1 MDYKIN
7 FVRFLNS
14 LNISEKL
21 SYCYLIK
28 EELNNILIET
38 DDIIEINDNGEQ
50 ICLRDYFF
58 LSFLIKYK
66 PEIISFSY
74 KIGFIEKINEAK
86 NRTDKIFRKLIFYK
100 ILLDLIDNMIEL
112 TDNEDQNI
120 IEILDYIEKDYN
132 SFIEKNIDI
141 FKLYNLSINLSD
153 FEGKNIDEI
162 YSEIIYGLI
171 RALKFDDKDY
181 EKAKDILCNQLE
193 IESINLT
200 EKMRAQFPRLLNYDD
215 NYVKQFIISNLDD
228 LYNIKKINF
237 NYFLIKF
244 ILKEKIYIFEIPFF
258 LNTEAYIRKIPN
270 LKEELSK
277 KHFDDDD
284 IIIKKRMEYIL
295 KTISNDFYI
304 EYFETI
310 SDKLTMKLHYYEVT
324 NDNNINNDEII
335 KIREI
340 IENKE
345 GNYEEFIKDIDN
357 NASELK
363 EIEKKLKKNH
373 IHKSDDLCRYFLNN
387 YNLFK
392 NDFKICYYLYLLNKL
407 FENSTF
413 ELNLY
418 EKPFKYKII
427 EITNIKEE
435 ISYETL
441 FEMKDNLQIKN
452 HTSLINNLEK
462 LLKFLDEIKNNVIEK
477 EKIFNFN
484 FKLILNIKKDSKKTN
499 DSIYNLNCFYSV
511 AGNQIINVKEENI
524 LINKGKRFNYFL
536 EKKVPKY
543 KNYISIKEQKNV
555 FNIKIKNMSIIGS
568 YEEKKINK
576 IDLNNGYRIIIGIT
590 FFPKEKIDGYS
601 NENMVLIKLNDFT
614 KDGNILELKKESVT
628 SSKEKMNVIEFN
640 DIQKYGNDLALKSKL
655 SDYSDDKINS
665 SFAYSNNNMNSIELN
680 DIPNLFNIE
689 TFLYL
694 LYNENKFI
702 FFNENEV
709 FQCHKDVIF
718 NNFNQI
724 DEKKEIIINKRC
736 EGGIIRNKK
745 ELIALNSREINNEQ
759 DQILFYD
766 IEAKKEIRSS
776 FKYPNEFTLNNAS
789 LFLIDNTYLCSSV
802 KKTDNNEYGIAFIN
816 VEKDEEIKFKQF
828 NFKIN
833 CFCPLL
839 LNNRN
844 LFFAGGEKD
853 NEGKIAL
860 FEIISNEI
868 NEIGIINLFEDVKL
882 NPINHLVYSNT
893 NNILLI
899 ACSDGNIYKT
909 DIQSSF
915 FV

>member
-1 MDYKIN
+1 MDYKID
-7 FVRFLNS
+7 FVRFLNA
-14 LNISEKL
+14 LNISEQL

-38 DDIIEINDNGEQ
+38 DDIIEINDNREQ

-74 KIGFIEKINEAK
+74 KIGFIEKIIEAK
-86 NRTDKIFRKLIFYK
+86 NRTDKKFRKFIFYK
-100 ILLDLIDNMIEL
+100 IILDLIDNMIEL
-112 TDNEDQNI
+112 IDNEDQNI
-120 IEILDYIEKDYN
+120 IEALDYIEKEYN

-141 FKLYNLSINLSD
+141 FKLYDLSLNLSD
-153 FEGKNIDEI
+153 IEGKNIDEI

-171 RALKFDDKDY
+171 RTLKFDDKDY
-181 EKAKDILCNQLE
+181 KKAEDILCNQLE

-215 NYVKQFIISNLDD
+215 NYVKQFIISKLAD

-270 LKEELSK
+270 LKEELLT
-277 KHFDDDD
+277 KHFTKKE
-284 IIIKKRMEYIL
+284 INIKKRMEYIL
-295 KTISNDFYI
+295 KIISNDFYI

-310 SDKLTMKLHYYEVT
+310 SDKLTVKLNYYILT
-324 NDNNINNDEII
+324 NDNNINNDKII

-345 GNYEEFIKDIDN
+345 GDYEEFLRDIDN
-357 NASELK
+357 NSDKLNDIENILK
-363 EIEKKLKKNH
+363 VNH
-373 IHKSDDLCRYFLNN
+373 INKSDDLCRYFLNN
-387 YNLFK
+387 YNIFK
-392 NDFKICYYLYLLNKL
+392 NDFNICYYLYLLNKL

-441 FEMKDNLQIKN
+441 FEIKDYLQIKKQ
-452 HTSLINNLEK
+452 TSIINNLEK

-484 FKLILNIKKDSKKTN
+484 FKLILNIKKVSQKTN
-499 DSIYNLNCFYSV
+499 NSIYNLNCFYSV
-511 AGNQIINVKEENI
+511 AYNQSINVKEENI

-536 EKKVPKY
+536 EKIVPKY
-543 KNYISIKEQKNV
+543 KNYISIKEHKNES
-555 FNIKIKNMSIIGS
+555 NIIIENMNVIGS

-576 IDLNNGYRIIIGIT
+576 IDLNNGYMIIIGIT
-590 FFPKEKIDGYS
+590 FFPKEKVDGYS
-601 NENMVLIKLNDFT
+601 NDNMVLIKLNDFI
-614 KDGNILELKKESVT
+614 KDGNILELKKESFT
-628 SSKEKMNVIEFN
+628 SSNEKMNIIELN
-640 DIQKYGNDLALKSKL
+640 GIQKYGNDLALKSKS
-655 SDYSDDKINS
+655 SDYSEDKINS

-680 DIPNLFNIE
+680 DIQNLFNIE
-689 TFLYL
+689 TFLLL

-702 FFNENEV
+702 IFNENEV

-745 ELIALNSREINNEQ
+745 ELIALNSVEMNNEQ

-776 FKYPNEFTLNNAS
+776 FKYPNEFTFNNAS
-789 LFLIDNTYLCSSV
+789 LFLIDNIYLCSSV
-802 KKTDNNEYGIAFIN
+802 KKTDNNEYGIGIIN
-816 VEKDEEIKFKQF
+816 LEKDEIKFKQL

-839 LNNRN
+839 LNDRN
-844 LFFAGGEKD
+844 LFFVGGEKD

-860 FEIISNEI
+860 VEIESNI
-868 NEIGIINLFEDVKL
+868 NKDIGIINLFENIKL
-882 NPINHLVYSNT
+882 NPINHLIYSNT
-893 NNILLI
+893 NNTLLI
-899 ACSDGNIYKT
+899 ACSDGNIYKAC
-909 DIQSSF
+909 ISSSF

>member
-1 MDYKIN
+1 MDYKID
-7 FVRFLNS
+7 FVRFLNA
-14 LNISEKL
+14 LNISEQL

-38 DDIIEINDNGEQ
+38 DDIIEINDNREQ

-74 KIGFIEKINEAK
+74 KKGFIEKINEAK

-100 ILLDLIDNMIEL
+100 IILDLIDNMKEL

-120 IEILDYIEKDYN
+120 IDSLDYIEKEYN

-141 FKLYNLSINLSD
+141 FENYDLSLNLSD
-153 FEGKNIDEI
+153 IEGKNIDEI

-171 RALKFDDKDY
+171 RTLKFDDKDY
-181 EKAKDILCNQLE
+181 EKAEDILCNQLE

-215 NYVKQFIISNLDD
+215 NYVKQFIISKLAD

-270 LKEELSK
+270 LKQKLLTK
-277 KHFDDDD
+277 RFDD

-295 KTISNDFYI
+295 KTISCEFYI

-310 SDKLTMKLHYYEVT
+310 SENLTMILNYYKLT
-324 NDNNINNDEII
+324 NDNNINNDRII
-335 KIREI
+335 KIKEI

-345 GNYEEFIKDIDN
+345 GDYEAFLGDYN
-357 NASELK
+357 NAYKLNEIENKLK
-363 EIEKKLKKNH
+363 ENNIN
-373 IHKSDDLCRYFLNN
+373 KSDDLCKYFLNN

-392 NDFKICYYLYLLNKL
+392 NGVQICYYLYLLNKL

-413 ELNLY
+413 ELNLF

-427 EITNIKEE
+427 EITNIKEK
-435 ISYETL
+435 ISYENL
-441 FEMKDNLQIKN
+441 FEMKKNPKIKI
-452 HTSLINNLEK
+452 HTSIINNLEK
-462 LLKFLDEIKNNVIEK
+462 LLEFLDEIKNRVEEK
-477 EKIFNFN
+477 EKIFKFN
-484 FKLILNIKKDSKKTN
+484 FKLILNIKKESQKTN
-499 DSIYNLNCFYSV
+499 DSIYNLSCDYSL
-511 AGNQIINVKEENI
+511 ADNQSLKVTEENI
-524 LINKGKRFNYFL
+524 LINKGKNFNLFL
-536 EKKVPKY
+536 EKYINY
-543 KNYISIKEQKNV
+543 KEKKNES
-555 FNIKIKNMSIIGS
+555 NIKIENMKIIGR

-576 IDLNNGYRIIIGIT
+576 IYFDNEYRIIIGIT
-590 FFPKEKIDGYS
+590 FIPKEKIYGYS
-601 NENMVLIKLNDFT
+601 NDNMFLIKISDSS
-614 KDGNILELKKESVT
+614 KDGNILEVT
-628 SSKEKMNVIEFN
+628 DSFFSSKIEKTNLIGLI
-640 DIQKYGNDLALKSKL
+640 DYILALKGES
-655 SDYSDDKINS
+655 SDYSDDKINN
-665 SFAYSNNNMNSIELN
+665 SFSYSFDNMNSIELKGLQ
-680 DIPNLFNIE
+680 NLFNSE
-689 TFLYL
+689 TFLFL

-702 FFNENEV
+702 IFNEDEV
-709 FQCHKDVIF
+709 FQCHKDIIL
-718 NNFNQI
+718 NNFKEIN
-724 DEKKEIIINKRC
+724 EKKEIIINKRY
-736 EGGIIRNKK
+736 EGGIIRNKR
-745 ELIALNSREINNEQ
+745 ELIALKRGEINKEQ
-759 DQILFYD
+759 DQIFFYD
-766 IEAKKEIRSS
+766 IETKKEIRAS
-776 FKYPNEFTLNNAS
+776 FKYPNEFKFNNAS
-789 LFLIDNTYLCSSV
+789 LFFIDNTYLCSSV

-839 LNNRN
+839 LNDRN
-844 LFFAGGEKD
+844 LFFVGGEKD

-860 FEIISNEI
+860 VEIESNI
-868 NEIGIINLFEDVKL
+868 NKDVGIINLLFENMKL

-909 DIQSSF
+909 AIPSSF